1 MDYSSLFKEKLSK
14 MLFLEINKNEF
25 LKVIG
30 ASHIDFQ
37 NKDLYIP
44 ISAKH
49 ISTNINNE
57 YKVSNLPIYYFI
69 EGMFYAL
76 GADKDLRFASDYKK
90 LLQVISDS
98 IVCIKSIISD
108 NIKAKQYEDA
118 FILLKGLIE
127 LENSIEFQEKLLLVG
142 ETIRRI
148 DKNFKEVQLQAI
160 KECKLVYHN
169 EAFPYFYEAIV
180 LKDEGEHLKAF
191 ISINEYINCGGEKN
205 QEIESLHDE
214 LKVIVD
220 YEKGRELIEEEPIK
234 ALEKLLPL
242 LDIFE
247 DNALIYYYIAVAY
260 RKLSNSEKAIY
271 YLNESLRLDSSIVE
285 TVNELGINYA
295 CLGDYETAVTYFRK
309 AFDATKDVEV
319 CTNIIMCYIN
329 MNQIED
335 AKLHLKIAKKINND
349 DEIVKKLEEILGG
362 KKWN

>member
-14 MLFLEINKNEF
+14 MLFLEVNKNEF
-25 LKVIG
+25 LKAIG
-30 ASHIDFQ
+30 ALHIDFE

-44 ISAKH
+44 ISAKY
-49 ISTNINNE
+49 ISTSINNE
-57 YKVSNLPIYYFI
+57 YKINNLPIYYFI

-76 GADKDLRFASDYKK
+76 GADENLRFANDYKK
-90 LLQVISDS
+90 LLHSINDS

-108 NIKAKQYEDA
+108 TIKVKKYEDA

-127 LENSIEFQEKLLLVG
+127 LENSVEFQEKLLLVG
-142 ETIRRI
+142 ETIREI
-148 DKNFKEVQLQAI
+148 DKSSKEVQLQAI
-160 KECKLVYHN
+160 EECKLAYPN
-169 EAFPYFYEAIV
+169 EAFPYFYEALM
-180 LKDEGEHLKAF
+180 LKDEGEHFKAF
-191 ISINEYINCGGEKN
+191 ISISEYINLRGEKT
-205 QEIESLHDE
+205 QEVELLYDE

-220 YEKGRELIEEEPIK
+220 YEKGKELIEEEPIK
-234 ALEKLLPL
+234 ALERLLPL
-242 LDIFE
+242 LDIFT

-295 CLGDYETAVTYFRK
+295 CLGDYETAVNYFRK

-329 MNQIED
+329 MNQLEN
-335 AKLHLKIAKKINND
+335 AKLHLKIAKKINNE

-362 KKWN
+362 